1 MSSDPFISSPQP
13 RPMTD
18 APEAPLEVRTW
29 RLESLRILRLLGELD
44 AVTAPRVHATLDE
57 AVGSRGE
64 VRLIVDLTGLTFI
77 TSAGVGLLVEIRRRV
92 GERGGRL
99 IVILAPGSSPRRLFD
114 LTTMTD
120 YFEVAESL
128 REAVGV
134 LKQADGDLAWQGG
147 TGETP

>member
-1 MSSDPFISSPQP
+1 MSSDPFISSLSP
-13 RPMTD
+13 RPTTD
-18 APEAPLEVRTW
+18 DFDALLEVRTW

-44 AVTAPRVHATLDE
+44 VSTAPRVRAILDKVVSAPHE
-57 AVGSRGE
+57 PMV
-64 VRLIVDLTGLTFI
+64 IVDLTQLTFI
-77 TSAGVGLLVEIRRRV
+77 ASAGVGLLVEIRRRV

-114 LTTMTD
+114 LTGMRD

-134 LKQADGDLAWQGG
+134 LKRAEGDLARRGG
-147 TGETP
+147 TGEMP